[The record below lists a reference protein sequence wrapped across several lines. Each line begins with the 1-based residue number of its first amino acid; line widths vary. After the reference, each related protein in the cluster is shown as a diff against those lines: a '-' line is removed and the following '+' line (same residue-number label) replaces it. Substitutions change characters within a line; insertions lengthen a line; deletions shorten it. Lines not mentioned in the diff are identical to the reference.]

1 MNYINFNQSVG
12 FPLETE
18 ILAEMQKAYKLLNAL
33 GAIVG
38 NNTIIKGCELVGT
51 NVADG
56 VVYIDGEILEF
67 KGGTVDTNII
77 IVEAKTALEFED
89 TITRDVIYTR
99 YATFGAATTQWAWAG
114 FKRGF
119 PTVDIET
126 ALASKASAQD
136 LTTLSNSFNTM
147 AAKLNTIAQ
156 GANVN
161 VKADWNASTGDAEIL
176 NKPNIGSSFLR
187 KGIFSIGDV
196 TTNDNIRTVNFSSV
210 GTDQY
215 FVVGCLRSI
224 SGNWNADNDVI
235 WTIQNPTATTFN
247 LLLRELSSEVQNL
260 EFHYALIPF

>member
-18 ILAEMQKAYKLLNAL
+18 ILAEMQKTYTLLNAL

-38 NNTIIKGCELVGT
+38 DNSIIRGCEVNGT
-51 NVADG
+51 NVSDG
-56 VVYIDGEILEF
+56 VVYLNGEILEF

-89 TITRDVIYTR
+89 TVTRDVIYTR
-99 YATFGAATTQWAWAG
+99 YATFGSATTQWPWAN

-126 ALASKASAQD
+126 ALASKATAQD
-136 LTTLSNSFNTM
+136 LTNLSDSVSQMLT
-147 AAKLNTIAQ
+147 KLNTIASN
-156 GANVN
+156 ANVN
-161 VKADWNASTGDAEIL
+161 VKADWNATTGDAEIL
-176 NKPNIGSSFLR
+176 NKPNIGSPFLR
-187 KGIFSIGDV
+187 KGVFTIGDV
-196 TTNDNIRTVNFSSV
+196 ISNDNIRTVNFSTV

-215 FVVGCLRSI
+215 FVVGCLRSM

-235 WTIQNPTATTFN
+235 WTIQNPTPNSFN

>member
-1 MNYINFNQSVG
+1 MNHINFNQSVG

-18 ILAEMQKAYKLLNAL
+18 ILAEMQNAYKLLNAL

-77 IVEAKTALEFED
+77 IVETKTALEFED

-136 LTTLSNSFNTM
+136 LATLSTSFNAM
-147 AAKLNTIAQ
+147 ATKLNTIAQ

-161 VKADWNASTGDAEIL
+161 VKADWLASTGDAEIL
-176 NKPNIGSSFLR
+176 NKPNIGSPFLR
-187 KGIFSIGDV
+187 KGIFSIGNIN
-196 TTNDNIRTVNFSSV
+196 NDEIRTVNFESV
-210 GTDQY
+210 GTNQY
-215 FVVGCLRSI
+215 FVLGCIRSL
-224 SGNWNADNDVI
+224 SSNWNDDNDVI
-235 WTIQNPTATTFN
+235 WSVKNTNNSSFD
-247 LLLRELSSEVQNL
+247 LLLREASGDNQNI
-260 EFHYALIPF
+260 EFNYALIPF